1 MKARPVTRPSLLLAI
16 RDAENNAAWEQFVDL
31 YTPLVFNHCR
41 GRGLQEADAADVSQ
55 EVMRAVAGAIRR
67 FEYDRSRG
75 AFRTWLLTVTRSK
88 LNNFFGRHA
97 RTPVAVGDTAMQ
109 QRLESEPPPEEGLEW
124 EHEFRQR
131 LFQYAAEKIRPE
143 FQEKTWLAFWQSSV
157 ENKPVEE
164 VAALLGLSAGAV
176 YIARSRV
183 TARLRARISQ
193 LSDEPEW
200 FGAPGQGSTRPF
212 DRMM

>member
-1 MKARPVTRPSLLLAI
+1 MKGAPLTRPSLLLAI
-16 RDAENNAAWEQFVDL
+16 RDAQNNAAWEQFIDL
-31 YTPLVFNHCR
+31 YTPLVFTHCR

-55 EVMRAVAGAIRR
+55 EVMRAVAAAIRR
-67 FEYDRSRG
+67 FEYDRARG

-88 LNNFFGRHA
+88 LNNFFSSHA
-97 RTPVAVGDTAMQ
+97 RIPVAVGDTAMQ
-109 QRLESEPPPEEGLEW
+109 ERLENVPPPEEGVEW

-131 LFQYAAEKIRPE
+131 LFQYTAEKIRDE
-143 FQEKTWLAFWQSSV
+143 FQEKTWLAFWQSTV
-157 ENKPVEE
+157 ENKPVDQ
-164 VAALLGLSAGAV
+164 VAALLGLSVGAV

-200 FGAPGQGSTRPF
+200 FEATEQASMVAL
-212 DRMM
+212 DLS

>member
-1 MKARPVTRPSLLLAI
+1 MQGAPLTRPSLLLAI
-16 RDAENNAAWEQFVDL
+16 RDAQNNAAWEQFIDL
-31 YTPLVFNHCR
+31 YTPLVFTHCR

-55 EVMRAVAGAIRR
+55 EVMRAVAAAIRR
-67 FEYDRSRG
+67 FEYDRARG

-88 LNNFFGRHA
+88 LNNFFSSHA
-97 RTPVAVGDTAMQ
+97 RIPVAVGDTAMQ
-109 QRLESEPPPEEGLEW
+109 ERLENVPPPEEGVEW

-131 LFQYAAEKIRPE
+131 LFQYTAEKIRDE
-143 FQEKTWLAFWQSSV
+143 FQEKTWLAFWQSTV
-157 ENKPVEE
+157 ENKPVDQ
-164 VAALLGLSAGAV
+164 VAALLGLSVGAV

-200 FGAPGQGSTRPF
+200 FEATEQAGMVALDLS
-212 DRMM
+212 

>member
-1 MKARPVTRPSLLLAI
+1 MQGATLTRPSLLLAI
-16 RDAENNAAWEQFVDL
+16 RDAQNNAAWEQFIDL
-31 YTPLVFNHCR
+31 YTPLVFTHCR

-55 EVMRAVAGAIRR
+55 EVMRAVAAAIRR
-67 FEYDRSRG
+67 FEYDRARG

-88 LNNFFGRHA
+88 LNNFFSSHA
-97 RTPVAVGDTAMQ
+97 RIPVAVGDTAMQ
-109 QRLESEPPPEEGLEW
+109 EKLENVPPPDEGEEW

-131 LFQYAAEKIRPE
+131 LFQYTAEKIRDE
-143 FQEKTWLAFWQSSV
+143 FQEKTWLAFWQSTV
-157 ENKPVEE
+157 ENKPVDQ
-164 VAALLGLSAGAV
+164 VAALLGLSVGAV

-200 FGAPGQGSTRPF
+200 FEATEQASMVPLDLS
-212 DRMM
+212 